1 VQSLRI
7 GSLYSAAM
15 NESLFEPSL
24 QQVRTERPLY
34 STTTLFMSA
43 FFGGALAGVIVFA
56 VNAWRGSRL
65 ARDGAW
71 IGLAAAFAL
80 SLPFLVLAVLPEVG
94 SGTGRILMRGLALLL
109 AGALYLRHRHLF
121 RAQDLFAASR
131 PNGWPLGLAAIA
143 IAFVVGLLSIEAA
156 QNLLGSTGEGA

>member
-1 VQSLRI
+1 
-7 GSLYSAAM
+7 M
-15 NESLFEPSL
+15 NGSLFEPSL

-65 ARDGAW
+65 ARDGLW
-71 IGLAAAFAL
+71 IGLASTIAL
-80 SLPFLVLAVLPEVG
+80 SLPFLMLAALPEVG
-94 SGTGRILMRGLALLL
+94 SGASRVLLRVLSLLL
-109 AGALYLRHRHLF
+109 AAALYLRHRGLY

-143 IAFVVGLLSIEAA
+143 IAFLISLASLQAA
-156 QNLLGSTGEGA
+156 QVLLPTALEGA